1 MGDIY
6 NQDTQIMKA
15 YSSFEMQI
23 DYYQL
28 MYDSKD
34 DLKDLIKDLKANN
47 KISMTT
53 IPAWP
58 TSDDTKLSYHEYKYD
73 DMVETFHKDWTK
85 PYDAVFREK
94 LADYEDTIK
103 ELISIE

>member
-23 DYYQL
+23 NYYEL
-28 MYDSKD
+28 MYKAKE
-34 DLKDLIKDLKANN
+34 DLKDLIKDLKNNN
-47 KISMTT
+47 KISTST

-58 TSDDTKLSYHEYKYD
+58 TSDSTKLSYHDYKYD
-73 DMVETFHKDWTK
+73 ELIETFHNDWTK